1 MDRTH
6 LSRIRRHRSL
16 RAPFVLGGVSIVIV
30 AALGWWMSGSETS
43 EPETGTIVGGQQADA
58 GGEIA
63 RQVRPARPDDPI
75 ERGAQ
80 PPAKPA
86 ASPAERASRIEAAA
100 KAAQRALDK
109 ADVLTAQVQMSAA
122 LRAGATGEQAAELRA
137 KLVQLANKVVF
148 SPARIPG
155 DPRTAT
161 YVVKGGDNLRK
172 IAKGFNITAEL
183 VARINNLRN
192 MSMIREGAR
201 LKVARG
207 PFSLFVHKGD
217 HIADAYLGD
226 VLVRTY
232 KVGLGKHASTPTGT
246 WRVKNKL
253 INPTYFPPRG
263 GKIVQADDPNN
274 PLGEHWLGLEGV
286 AGEAK
291 SQVRYGIHGTNEP
304 ESIGKD
310 LSLGCIRLHNE
321 DVAELYSLLIV
332 GKSEVII
339 QE

>member
-6 LSRIRRHRSL
+6 LSRKRRYRSL
-16 RAPFVLGGVSIVIV
+16 RAPFVLGGVSIAIV
-30 AALGWWMSGSETS
+30 AVLGWWMSGSEPS
-43 EPETGTIVGGQQADA
+43 EPGAAEIAGARHADA
-58 GGEIA
+58 GDQTA

-80 PPAKPA
+80 PAVVPA
-86 ASPAERASRIEAAA
+86 ATPAERASRIEAAA

-109 ADVLTAQVQMSAA
+109 DDILTAQVQMSAA
-122 LRAGATGEQAAELRA
+122 LRAGATGEQATELRA
-137 KLVQLANKVVF
+137 KLVQLANKVVL

-161 YVVKGGDNLRK
+161 YLVKRGDNLQK
-172 IAKGFNITAEL
+172 IAKAFDVTAEL
-183 VARINNLRN
+183 IAKINNLRN

-201 LKVARG
+201 LKVTRG
-207 PFSLFVHKGD
+207 PFSLLVYKGQ
-217 HIADAYLGD
+217 HVADAYLGD

-232 KVGLGKHASTPTGT
+232 RVGLGKHASTPTGT

-253 INPTYFPPRG
+253 TNPTYFPPRG

-286 AGEAK
+286 SGEAK

-321 DVAELYSLLIV
+321 DVAELYTLLVV
-332 GKSEVII
+332 GKSQVTI